1 MTEIQTK
8 YAAIAIN
15 TIRERQTDTC
25 RKQGQRNVDNSNIT
39 YYNIINPSPRNL
51 LRGKPILVSK
61 ESSILDKFQLDANY
75 GAKIKWVVR
84 THV

>member
-39 YYNIINPSPRNL
+39 YYNIINPSPRNP
-51 LRGKPILVSK
+51 RQQGIIHIGQVSTGCK
-61 ESSILDKFQLDANY
+61 LWS
-75 GAKIKWVVR
+75 
-84 THV
+84 